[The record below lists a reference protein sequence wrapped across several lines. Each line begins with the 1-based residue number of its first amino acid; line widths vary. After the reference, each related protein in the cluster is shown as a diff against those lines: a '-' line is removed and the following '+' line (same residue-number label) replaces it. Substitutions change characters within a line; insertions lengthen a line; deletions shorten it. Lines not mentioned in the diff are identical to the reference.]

1 MNRPADADVPAPV
14 VWPHARD
21 EDRELVTAIDA
32 DGVHE
37 LVAEMRLVTTASGEA
52 RVIQGR
58 TTIGTSGLA
67 NVRLESTTASRLH
80 CEISVERGRA
90 RIRDLG
96 SRNGTFVNGAAVVGE
111 ARRLQDADQIVL
123 AGVLTLV
130 YHDPGETVEG
140 PRVGRLQ
147 GVWLDQTARTA
158 WVDARPVEPELSA
171 AQFAL
176 LWLLYERVGQVVTRD
191 EIVRAVWPEA
201 DPAGVSEEAIDGLIK
216 RLRSRL
222 RATQPEHEYIE
233 VLRGQGLRLKAE

>member
-1 MNRPADADVPAPV
+1 MTAWLTTPDGQRWPLDQERVVIGREEPADV
-14 VWPHARD
+14 VIELPQISRQHAQITR
-21 EDRELVTAIDA
+21 I
-32 DGVHE
+32 
-37 LVAEMRLVTTASGEA
+37 
-52 RVIQGR
+52 
-58 TTIGTSGLA
+58 
-67 NVRLESTTASRLH
+67 
-80 CEISVERGRA
+80 ERSFYLG
-90 RIRDLG
+90 DLG

-147 GVWLDQTARTA
+147 GVWLDQTARTV